1 MSFLH
6 TLKPEEREILR
17 RVVKKVHLV
26 HHPKEFCTDHEADQV
41 SSVIGPEVVERMV
54 KFGKDHKVDQL

>member
-6 TLKPEEREILR
+6 TLNQQERDMLR
-17 RVVKKVHLV
+17 TIVKKVHLV
-26 HHPKEFCTDHEADQV
+26 HHPKEFCTDREADKV
-41 SSVIGPEVVERMV
+41 IAVIGPEVIERMI

>member
-17 RVVKKVHLV
+17 KVVKKVHLV
-26 HHPKEFCTDHEADQV
+26 HHPKEFVTDREADKV
-41 SSVIGPEVVERMV
+41 IAAIGPEVVDRMI
-54 KFGKDHKVDQL
+54 KFGKDQKVDQL

>member
-6 TLKPEEREILR
+6 TLKVEERDLLR
-17 RVVKKVHLV
+17 RIVKKVHLA
-26 HHPKEFCTDHEADQV
+26 HHPKEFCTDREADKMI
-41 SSVIGPEVVERMV
+41 SVIAPNIIERMI